1 MLIASTSL
9 VASSNM
15 PQRQPLRHKC
25 LRPCKVQ
32 SFLIVSELLQALR
45 LPKKLFSDVMIS
57 VILRCRD
64 LGTAQ
69 TNCWSPLM
77 FRAVDS
83 RILKGGVKPTS
94 TPSLR
99 QLNSLSAGCYVFNKK
114 VTLQAALRKRWPIKG
129 RGPREFVQLR

>member
-1 MLIASTSL
+1 MLQRAAKHSLKMLIASTSL

-15 PQRQPLRHKC
+15 AQRQPLRHKC

-99 QLNSLSAGCYVFNKK
+99 QLNSLRRM
-114 VTLQAALRKRWPIKG
+114 LRVHQEG
-129 RGPREFVQLR
+129 YTTSSVAQTMAD